1 MSRLLPLAA
10 LTAVAAQDSGACAS
24 NDFAWCNQPYYYAS
38 LPSSGT
44 SSCCGSQLIGNPSLN
59 DAGFKCPCDGRRA
72 RATTAA
78 AAIWTARPTRC
89 ASAASSAAPP
99 TARFESTAGYTL
111 CSDNLISTNLP
122 AAVVEQGLVQAFGG
136 ADGLLCIVAD
146 NSPLRGNFFQD
157 PVATAPLT
165 ERGRAGRD

>member
-59 DAGFKCPCDGRRA
+59 DAGFKCPCDV
-72 RATTAA
+72 TAGA
-78 AAIWTARPTRC
+78 C
-89 ASAASSAAPP
+89 DDGCCCDLDCSSDSLRLGGVFGC
-99 TARFESTAGYTL
+99 TSNGTVESTAGYTL

-122 AAVVEQGLVQAFGG
+122 PFTLGLGSWRQGAGSMFSFSCG
-136 ADGLLCIVAD
+136 I
-146 NSPLRGNFFQD
+146 S
-157 PVATAPLT
+157 LT
-165 ERGRAGRD
+165 RFT